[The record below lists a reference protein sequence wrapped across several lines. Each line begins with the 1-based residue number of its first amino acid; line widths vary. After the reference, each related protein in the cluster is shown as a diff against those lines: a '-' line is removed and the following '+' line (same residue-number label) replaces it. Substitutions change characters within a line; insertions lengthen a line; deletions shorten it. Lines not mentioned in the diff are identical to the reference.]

1 MKRRS
6 IAIFL
11 TVLLSLTG
19 CGGIEKAKES
29 TVTVSDEGVVTEALI
44 EEFLSEDYDEKELE
58 TNIRQ
63 MVDTYNTES
72 GKDAVKIMKI
82 QVKEG
87 EATALLQYESDEVY
101 REFNQ
106 VDFFTG
112 TVGQAKEEG
121 FTFAETFQD
130 TEGKEVALGIIPDS
144 CTDQQLIIIREP
156 LNVLVPGK
164 ILYVSNN
171 MKILSSKEAKLEQD
185 VEVSYENAQVTTEA
199 YGYVIYSAK

>member
-58 TNIRQ
+58 TSIRQ

-87 EATALLQYESDEVY
+87 DATALLQYESDEVY

-185 VEVSYENAQVTTEA
+185 VEVSCENAQVTTEA

>member
-44 EEFLSEDYDEKELE
+44 EEFLSEDYDEKELG
-58 TNIRQ
+58 TSIRQ

>member
-58 TNIRQ
+58 TSIRQ

-87 EATALLQYESDEVY
+87 EATAFLQYESDEVY

>member
-58 TNIRQ
+58 TSIRQ

-87 EATALLQYESDEVY
+87 EPTALLQYESDEVY

-106 VDFFTG
+106 VDFFFG
-112 TVGQAKEEG
+112 TVGRAKEKG
-121 FTFAETFQD
+121 FTFTETFQD
-130 TEGKEVALGIIPDS
+130 TEGNKVASGIIPDG
-144 CTDQQLIIIREP
+144 CIEQQVIIIREP
-156 LNVLVPGK
+156 LNVLVSGK
-164 ILYVSNN
+164 ILYVSDN
-171 MKILSSKEAKLEQD
+171 MKVLSNKEAKLEQD

>member
-44 EEFLSEDYDEKELE
+44 EEFLSEDYDETELE
-58 TNIRQ
+58 KSIRE
-63 MVDTYNTES
+63 MVDIYNTES

-121 FTFAETFQD
+121 FTFTETFQD
-130 TEGKEVALGIIPDS
+130 TEGKEVASGIIPDS
-144 CTDQQLIIIREP
+144 CTDQQLVIVREP

-185 VEVSYENAQVTTEA
+185 VEVLYENAQVTTEA

>member
-44 EEFLSEDYDEKELE
+44 EEFLSEDYDETELE
-58 TNIRQ
+58 KSIRE

-130 TEGKEVALGIIPDS
+130 TEGKEVASGIIPDS
-144 CTDQQLIIIREP
+144 CTDQQLIIVREP

>member
-19 CGGIEKAKES
+19 CGGIEKANES

-58 TNIRQ
+58 TSIRQ

-185 VEVSYENAQVTTEA
+185 VEVLYENAQVTTEA

>member
-58 TNIRQ
+58 TSIRQ

-87 EATALLQYESDEVY
+87 EPTALLQYESDEVY

>member
-58 TNIRQ
+58 TSIRQ

-185 VEVSYENAQVTTEA
+185 VEVSYENAQVITES

>member
-44 EEFLSEDYDEKELE
+44 EFLSEDYDEKELE
-58 TNIRQ
+58 TSIRQ

>member
-58 TNIRQ
+58 TSIRQ

-121 FTFAETFQD
+121 FTFTETFQD

>member
-58 TNIRQ
+58 TSIRQ

-171 MKILSSKEAKLEQD
+171 MKILSSKEVKLEQD

>member
-58 TNIRQ
+58 TSIRK

-87 EATALLQYESDEVY
+87 EPTALLQYESDEVY

>member
-58 TNIRQ
+58 TSIRQ

-87 EATALLQYESDEVY
+87 EAPALLQYESDEVY

-185 VEVSYENAQVTTEA
+185 VEVSYENAQVTTGA

>member
-58 TNIRQ
+58 TSIRQ

-82 QVKEG
+82 QVNKG

>member
-58 TNIRQ
+58 TSIRQ

-130 TEGKEVALGIIPDS
+130 TEGKEVVLGIIPAAECS
-144 CTDQQLIIIREP
+144 
-156 LNVLVPGK
+156 G
-164 ILYVSNN
+164 SG
-171 MKILSSKEAKLEQD
+171 
-185 VEVSYENAQVTTEA
+185 ENT
-199 YGYVIYSAK
+199 ICK

>member
-130 TEGKEVALGIIPDS
+130 TEGKEVALRIIPDS

>member
-58 TNIRQ
+58 TSIRQ

-87 EATALLQYESDEVY
+87 DATALLQYESDEVY

>member
-58 TNIRQ
+58 TSIRQ

-185 VEVSYENAQVTTEA
+185 VEVSYENAQVTTGA

>member
-58 TNIRQ
+58 TSIRQ

-185 VEVSYENAQVTTEA
+185 VEVLYENAQVTTEA

>member
-58 TNIRQ
+58 TSIRQ

-199 YGYVIYSAK
+199 YGYVIYRAK

>member
-44 EEFLSEDYDEKELE
+44 EEFLSEDYDETELE
-58 TNIRQ
+58 KSIRE
-63 MVDTYNTES
+63 MVDIYNTES

-106 VDFFTG
+106 VDFFAG

-121 FTFAETFQD
+121 FTFTETFQD
-130 TEGKEVALGIIPDS
+130 TEGKEVASGIIPDS
-144 CTDQQLIIIREP
+144 CTDQQLIIVREP

>member
-58 TNIRQ
+58 TSIRQ

-130 TEGKEVALGIIPDS
+130 TEGKEVVLGIIPDS

>member
-58 TNIRQ
+58 TSIRQ

-130 TEGKEVALGIIPDS
+130 TEGKEVALRIIPDS

>member
-44 EEFLSEDYDEKELE
+44 EEFLSEDYDETELE
-58 TNIRQ
+58 KSIRE
-63 MVDTYNTES
+63 MVDIYNTES

-121 FTFAETFQD
+121 FTFTETFQD
-130 TEGKEVALGIIPDS
+130 TEGKEVASGIIPDS
-144 CTDQQLIIIREP
+144 CTDQQLIIVREP

>member
-58 TNIRQ
+58 TSIRQ

-121 FTFAETFQD
+121 FIFAETFQD

>member
-121 FTFAETFQD
+121 FIFAETFQD

-185 VEVSYENAQVTTEA
+185 VEVSYENAQVTTEV

>member
-1 MKRRS
+1 MKRHS

-44 EEFLSEDYDEKELE
+44 EEFLSEDYDETELE
-58 TNIRQ
+58 KSIRE
-63 MVDTYNTES
+63 MVDIYNTES

>member
-58 TNIRQ
+58 TSIRQ

-121 FTFAETFQD
+121 YTIAHTYQET
-130 TEGKEVALGIIPDS
+130 E
-144 CTDQQLIIIREP
+144 
-156 LNVLVPGK
+156 
-164 ILYVSNN
+164 
-171 MKILSSKEAKLEQD
+171 
-185 VEVSYENAQVTTEA
+185 EN
-199 YGYVIYSAK
+199 

>member
-58 TNIRQ
+58 TSIRQ

>member
-58 TNIRQ
+58 TSIRQ

-121 FTFAETFQD
+121 FTFTETFQD
-130 TEGKEVALGIIPDS
+130 TEGKEVASGIIPDS

>member
-58 TNIRQ
+58 TSIRQ

-185 VEVSYENAQVTTEA
+185 VEVSCENAQVTTEA

>member
-58 TNIRQ
+58 TSIRQ

-199 YGYVIYSAK
+199 YGYVIYSA

>member
-58 TNIRQ
+58 TSIRQ

-87 EATALLQYESDEVY
+87 DPTALLQYESDEVY